1 MNKLIKTLSPSI
13 TDRETVDNIETKTLH
28 RYHAIIFDLDGT
40 IIDTEHIWKR
50 ATKELLHQRGITVS
64 PELEIELQQK
74 LCGLALHE
82 SCTFIKNHFSLPD
95 ALSVLVNEKAL
106 RANTLYGVEVKFVEG
121 FLDFYAKVRANNLK
135 SGVATNAHDD
145 TVAVTDRA
153 LGLTS
158 LFGEHIYPIS
168 RVNNLGKPDPAIYLH
183 AAEKLGVNPEHCIAI
198 EDSAHGLAAAKK
210 AGMLCIGINTA
221 KDRTRL
227 TQAHHVIETYQELN
241 LDELLKHLV

>member
-1 MNKLIKTLSPSI
+1 MNKLIKTHLNSI
-13 TDRETVDNIETKTLH
+13 TNRQTVDNIKETTKNH
-28 RYHAIIFDLDGT
+28 YQAIIFDLDGT
-40 IIDTEHIWKR
+40 IIDTEHIWRR
-50 ATKELLHQRGITVS
+50 ATKELLHQRGICIS
-64 PELEIELQQK
+64 PELELELQQK
-74 LCGLALHE
+74 LCGLALSQ

-95 ALSVLVNEKAL
+95 ALSVLVDEKAL

-168 RVNNLGKPDPAIYLH
+168 RVNNIGKPDPAIYLH
-183 AAEKLGVNPEHCIAI
+183 AAQKLGVNPENCIAI

-227 TQAHHVIETYQELN
+227 TQAHHVIETYNEIN
-241 LDELLKHLV
+241 LDLLLKRIV